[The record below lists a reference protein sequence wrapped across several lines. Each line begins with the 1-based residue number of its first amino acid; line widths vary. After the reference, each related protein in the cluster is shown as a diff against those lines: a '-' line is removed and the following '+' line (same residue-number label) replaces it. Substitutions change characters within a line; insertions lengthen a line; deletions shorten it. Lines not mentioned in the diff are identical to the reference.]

1 MVNHALKFDELATT
15 ETVAKTLPALR
26 ERGILAEFIESR
38 DQALAKIVALI
49 PAGASVMTGASRTLE
64 EIGFIDLLVSGQ
76 HPWNN
81 LKNEMLA
88 ESDPVR
94 QMDLRRAS
102 VVCDFFLG
110 SVHAITEGG
119 EAVIASASGS
129 QLPAYAFTA
138 RNVIWVAGS
147 QKIVPDLEL
156 AFDRIK
162 EYVFPL
168 EDARMKSTGAAG
180 SGINKILIFSR
191 EWSPYRKIFLELV
204 GEKLGF

>member
-1 MVNHALKFDELATT
+1 MGNSVLKYDQLAAT
-15 ETVAKTLPALR
+15 ETVARTLPALR
-26 ERGILAEFIESR
+26 ERGILADFIESR
-38 DQALAKIVALI
+38 GLALTRIAELI
-49 PAGASVMTGASRTLE
+49 PEGASVMTGASRTLE
-64 EIGFIDLLVSGQ
+64 EIGFIDLLVSGK

-88 ESDPVR
+88 ESDPAR

-147 QKIVPDLEL
+147 QKIVPDLES
-156 AFDRIK
+156 AFNRIK

-180 SGINKILIFSR
+180 SGINKTLIFSR
-191 EWSPYRKIFLELV
+191 EWSPYRKIYLELV